1 MIGQSSNLP
10 GHQGNPGHWPF
21 GSYTNIH
28 AKTAANW
35 VEHAQLLWC
44 FSIHSQV
51 RKSTVEPLSTISQD
65 ASRCSGLLRASYL
78 EHVVRTELIN
88 ITFPLIQGSAHTHT
102 RMCIYIYT
110 YRYIYIYIIKT
121 PNLNLNEKLM
131 FVGWFK
137 MVSRVNSPAVSTS
150 ITLADRRYAPSA
162 HRCHKDRIPEGVQR
176 HILVIWWSQPGP
188 FGKRLHNY
196 GKIHHAIH
204 GKTMENSLFRLG
216 HVQ

>member
-1 MIGQSSNLP
+1 MHRCVGLELICNMDFFALATLNMWSQPNKSPEHSLWFRVQHIHSLTRHANLRIEEETCWWRVIGQSSNLP

-65 ASRCSGLLRASYL
+65 ASRCSGLLRASCL

-88 ITFPLIQGSAHTHT
+88 ITFPLIQGSAHTN
-102 RMCIYIYT
+102 MGI
-110 YRYIYIYIIKT
+110 
-121 PNLNLNEKLM
+121 
-131 FVGWFK
+131 
-137 MVSRVNSPAVSTS
+137 SP
-150 ITLADRRYAPSA
+150 
-162 HRCHKDRIPEGVQR
+162 H
-176 HILVIWWSQPGP
+176 
-188 FGKRLHNY
+188 
-196 GKIHHAIH
+196 
-204 GKTMENSLFRLG
+204 
-216 HVQ
+216 

>member
-65 ASRCSGLLRASYL
+65 VSRCSGFLRASYL

-102 RMCIYIYT
+102 HTFIQKLHTHTFTWHMCACIC
-110 YRYIYIYIIKT
+110 
-121 PNLNLNEKLM
+121 L
-131 FVGWFK
+131 W
-137 MVSRVNSPAVSTS
+137 A
-150 ITLADRRYAPSA
+150 TLASRGGKDIASLVWNEAVGPLAVQKSTCL
-162 HRCHKDRIPEGVQR
+162 HRLTMFDLFVIACSRWVWVPGSMHVVAQAGLRWMLVSPNHHSQHLRWQPKD
-176 HILVIWWSQPGP
+176 SQLQP
-188 FGKRLHNY
+188 
-196 GKIHHAIH
+196 
-204 GKTMENSLFRLG
+204 
-216 HVQ
+216 